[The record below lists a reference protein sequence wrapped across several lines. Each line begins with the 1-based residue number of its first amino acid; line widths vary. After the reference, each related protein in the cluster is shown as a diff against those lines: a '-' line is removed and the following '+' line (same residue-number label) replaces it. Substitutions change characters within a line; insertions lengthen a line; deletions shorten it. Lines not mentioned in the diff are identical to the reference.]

1 MSTGVTCLQ
10 AAPLPTGRASIPR
23 WKKATRYERLVEGN
37 RALVNLDPEHGAELA
52 KSFLQGYYRAKLDRH
67 QKQVAKNGARI
78 ADKQARLDAKLR
90 IEVAAAAQPRFAE
103 APHSVS
109 NPEMPAFWKLVARL
123 GKGAPLRGL
132 RIAGIQHLLG
142 TTGGLMRGLADSG
155 AAPSDVAF
163 IGKTYSQHEDVAA
176 ELQKDGFPVHLSD
189 FESSLDVKFGVT
201 GPSTGSAKNRPAELL
216 NRLDELFELEDVRS
230 IEKLRDAVRAG
241 KAPKGRKFLLI
252 DDGGELIELVHHHF
266 PELHDRIVAV
276 EQTTKG
282 KKRVEALGLAFPVV
296 DVAGSEA
303 KRVWESPMIGR
314 SVAKTTLAK
323 LDGLKRQ
330 GVNVGKKVLVIGF
343 GAVGRATALA
353 LREQGYEVSV
363 VDSRPEMI
371 GEATGAGFG
380 THASLDAAL
389 PHAEIV
395 IGATGGSGLAAEQLA
410 KLPSGA
416 VLINAAS
423 SATEFVPKMSEIV
436 QHWDSRL
443 WPKWNGKA
451 IVTSFQGKEFA
462 MGPMKDLLQFGKAPA
477 RQDWVLRVAGG
488 KELLL
493 VNQGQVINFDGS
505 VDPIPARY
513 IQLTRGLLYIAA
525 VQAAKL
531 PAGSKGMV
539 ELDRTMAKEW
549 VEEVKADLARTNES
563 LEHPSF

>member
-1 MSTGVTCLQ
+1 MFAGVTCLQ
-10 AAPLPTGRASIPR
+10 AAPLPPGRAAIPR
-23 WKKATRYERLVEGN
+23 AKKATRYERLVEGN
-37 RALVNLDPEHGAELA
+37 RALVNLDPQHGPELA
-52 KSFLQGYYRAKLDRH
+52 KSFLQRYYLAKLDRH
-67 QKQVAKNGARI
+67 QKKVVKNDARI
-78 ADKQARLDAKLR
+78 AAKQARAATRLR
-90 IEVAAAAQPRFAE
+90 IEIAASTQPRFAG
-103 APHSVS
+103 APHSIS

-123 GKGAPLRGL
+123 GKSMPLRGL
-132 RIAGIQHLLG
+132 RIAGVQHLLG

-163 IGKTYSQHEDVAA
+163 IGKTYSQHEDVAT
-176 ELQKDGFPVHLSD
+176 ELQHDGFAVHLSD
-189 FESSLDVKFGVT
+189 FESSLDVKFGPM
-201 GPSTGSAKNRPAELL
+201 GPSSGSAKNRPAELL
-216 NRLDELFELEDVRS
+216 NRLDELFELSDVRS
-230 IEKLRDAVRAG
+230 LENLREAVRTG

-252 DDGGELIELVHHHF
+252 DDGGELIELVHQHF

-282 KKRVEALGLAFPVV
+282 RNRIKELGLAFPVV

-303 KRVWESPMIGR
+303 KRVWESPIIGR

-323 LDGLKRQ
+323 LDGLKAQ
-330 GVNVGKKVLVIGF
+330 GVSVGKKVLVIGF
-343 GAVGRATALA
+343 GAIGRATALA
-353 LREQGYEVSV
+353 MHEQGYHVSV
-363 VDSRPEMI
+363 IDSRAEVLA
-371 GEATGAGFG
+371 EAAAAGFA
-380 THASLDAAL
+380 THASIDDAL

-395 IGATGGSGLAAEQLA
+395 IGATGGSGLAADQLA

-436 QHWDSRL
+436 QHGDSRL
-443 WPKWNGKA
+443 WPKWDGKA
-451 IVTSFQGKEFA
+451 IVTTFQGKPFT
-462 MGPMKDLLQFGKAPA
+462 MGPMKDLMQLGKAPA

-531 PAGSKGMV
+531 PAGSKGMI
-539 ELDRTMAKEW
+539 ELDHAMQRDW
-549 VEEVKADLARTNES
+549 VAEVKADLARTNES
-563 LEHPSF
+563 LEHPTF